1 MAVQAVLD
9 PKPSEFVARPAP
21 APTNIIWRNTYMPKW
36 QRMIRSWSI
45 SIFIFFL
52 TVIWLIPVGI
62 LAGLLNVKSIRK
74 VWPQLADL
82 LDQGGLV
89 SSLVQNFLPTA
100 VLTMLNVAVPY
111 LYDCMYRRF
120 PLECAACGGRE
131 LTCAGVDLSNLQ
143 GMISQADV
151 ELSVIS
157 KNFFFTFF
165 NLFFAFSVL

>member
-9 PKPSEFVARPAP
+9 PKPAEFVARLAP
-21 APTNIIWRNTYMPKW
+21 APSNIIWRNTYMPRY
-36 QRMIRSWSI
+36 QRMARSWSI

-52 TVIWLIPVGI
+52 TVIWLVPVGL
-62 LAGLLNVKSIRK
+62 LAGLLNLKSIRK
-74 VWPQLADL
+74 VWPQLADVL
-82 LDQGGLV
+82 ERSDIA

-100 VLTMLNVAVPY
+100 VLTLLNVAVPY
-111 LYDCMYRRF
+111 LYDCMYYF
-120 PLECAACGGRE
+120 LSINWIFAK
-131 LTCAGVDLSNLQ
+131 LIDLFKDLSRFQ
-143 GMISQADV
+143 GMLSQADV